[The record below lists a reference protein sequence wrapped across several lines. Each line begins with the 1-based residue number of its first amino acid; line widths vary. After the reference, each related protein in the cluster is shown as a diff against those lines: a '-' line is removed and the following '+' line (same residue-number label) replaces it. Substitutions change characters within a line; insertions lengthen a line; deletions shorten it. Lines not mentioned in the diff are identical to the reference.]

1 MHCSNQPLCELDQLD
16 AHKNDTRRTRIVCGS
31 EKNPGVSLDLC
42 GKQNIQLSME
52 KMLDKPI
59 WHGAYSQA
67 LPAMRQRQTLVFQI

>member
-1 MHCSNQPLCELDQLD
+1 MPIKTTLAGRELFVEAKKIL
-16 AHKNDTRRTRIVCGS
+16 
-31 EKNPGVSLDLC
+31 GVSLDLC